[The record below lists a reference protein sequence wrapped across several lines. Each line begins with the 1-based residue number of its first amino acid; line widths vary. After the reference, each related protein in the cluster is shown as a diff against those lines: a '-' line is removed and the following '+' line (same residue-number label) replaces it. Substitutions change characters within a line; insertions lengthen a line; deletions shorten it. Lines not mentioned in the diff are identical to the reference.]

1 MNELAVTRWR
11 RTALILAV
19 WLILPALLAAQARHE
34 IRFPDIPGYVTLK
47 CDFHMH
53 TVFSDGEV
61 WPTVRVAEAWQ
72 EGLDAIALTD
82 HVEYQ
87 PHKAD
92 VGTDLNRPFAIA
104 RDRADALGIIL
115 IRGAE
120 ITRSMPPGH
129 LNAIF
134 LQDANALKKEDFL
147 EAVQAAAD
155 QGAFIFWNHPSWT
168 GQQPDG
174 VARWYDIH
182 TTLLEKKWLHG
193 IEVVNSV
200 AYCPQSHQW
209 CLEKKLTLLSNS
221 DTHSPIAMEYDP
233 LAGEHRPLTLVF
245 ATARSAA
252 AIREALFAGRTVLYY
267 RHRLYGDPAL
277 LAALFTAAVEVL
289 TPAVEVRAKGTRYV
303 PIRNTMALDLEL
315 TADGAVEGLR
325 LPSSLTLPAGRVT
338 VLPLRRSG
346 QPDPGPRTVSLPFRV
361 DNLQPAPQ
369 QSLPVR
375 LSLTVHID
383 AAEK

>member
-1 MNELAVTRWR
+1 MKETMLSHYRVA
-11 RTALILAV
+11 ALILAA
-19 WLILPALLAAQARHE
+19 IMFMPAGLQAQHRSE
-34 IRFPDIPGYVTLK
+34 IPFPDVPGYVTLK

-61 WPTVRVAEAWQ
+61 WPTIRVAEAWQ
-72 EGLDAIALTD
+72 EGLDAIALSD

-87 PHKAD
+87 PHKDD
-92 VGTDLNRPFAIA
+92 VSPDLNRPFAIA
-104 RDRADALGIIL
+104 RRHAAALGLIL

-120 ITRSMPPGH
+120 ITRDMPPGH

-134 LQDANALKKEDFL
+134 LEDANLLKKEDFL
-147 EAVQAAAD
+147 EAVRAAVD

-193 IEVVNSV
+193 IEAVNSV

-209 CLEKKLTLLSNS
+209 CLEKNLTLISNS

-245 ATARSAA
+245 ATARTAE
-252 AIREALFAGRTVLYY
+252 AIREALFAGRTVMYY
-267 RHRLYGDPAL
+267 RDL
-277 LAALFTAAVEVL
+277 LIGGTSWLTALFDAGVEVL
-289 TPAVEVRAKGTRYV
+289 TPAVEVRERGSVYV
-303 PIRNTMALDLEL
+303 QIRNRMAVDLEL
-315 TADGAVEGLR
+315 TGDGAVEGLR
-325 LPSSLTLPAGRVT
+325 LAGALTLAAGKVT
-338 VLPLRRSG
+338 VLRVRSAG
-346 QPDPGPRTVSLPFRV
+346 EPAPGTRKVELPFRV
-361 DNLQPAPQ
+361 TNLRPAPGET
-369 QSLPVR
+369 LPVR
-375 LSLTVHID
+375 IPLTVSF
-383 AAEK
+383 AATEK